1 MYPIESKFSALMWLE
16 TITKAQAGNKQEA
29 EMLQAENQIRTENN
43 QPTVEAELK
52 ELTKT
57 KDQAPTTQ
65 QANPFYPYNNQF
77 HKESE
82 ERKLKKLNEQKN
94 LKLNSKEEAENY
106 KELLQKRLLNLQ
118 IALSLEEVMIL
129 DGEYIP
135 YGTSDI
141 WNLRQE
147 IYHTISI
154 LRSVR
159 GFQSKALRK
168 KAM

>member
-1 MYPIESKFSALMWLE
+1 M
-16 TITKAQAGNKQEA
+16 
-29 EMLQAENQIRTENN
+29 
-43 QPTVEAELK
+43 
-52 ELTKT
+52 
-57 KDQAPTTQ
+57 
-65 QANPFYPYNNQF
+65 PYNNQF

-82 ERKLKKLNEQKN
+82 ERKLKILDEQKN

-118 IALSLEEVMIL
+118 IALSLEEVMML
-129 DGEYIP
+129 DGEYIQ
-135 YGTSDI
+135 YGTSEI

-159 GFQSKALRK
+159 GLQSKALRK